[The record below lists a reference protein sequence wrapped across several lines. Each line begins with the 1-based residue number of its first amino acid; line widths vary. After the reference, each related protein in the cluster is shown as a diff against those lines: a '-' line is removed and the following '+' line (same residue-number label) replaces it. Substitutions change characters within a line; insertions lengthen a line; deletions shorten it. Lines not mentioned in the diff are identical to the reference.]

1 VNGEGG
7 VSRLSQISITGMETN
22 ASCSNPGTSNTAFL
36 LDQASGLDLHSTEGG
51 ALYLSNSVV
60 WGNARCSS
68 PAMVDVFAVLGDFD
82 AGDPTTPTDN
92 TWANGSGG
100 DLWLD
105 HVHTGNFDYI
115 TPIQAAHVS
124 SPSYGNPGFVAPGN
138 PMPGGNSPLI
148 NAGKQGPQGGTGSY
162 DASGRTRVIG
172 TVDIGA
178 YEAQP
183 NLPPTLVL
191 AAQYTVAPL
200 APANTLVFTAS
211 ASDDGLPGPLVYSL
225 SSSNCP
231 GTFVINATTG
241 AVRLVSANPPAG
253 AACSLVVTASDGAAQ
268 VSAPTQVVLQPAA
281 NDVIFTDGFD
291 HLSN

>member
-7 VSRLSQISITGMETN
+7 VSRLSQISITGMNTN
-22 ASCSNPGTSNTAFL
+22 ASCLNPGTSNTAFL

-51 ALYLSNSVV
+51 ALYFSNSVV
-60 WGNARCSS
+60 WGSTRCSS
-68 PAMVDVFAVLGDFD
+68 PATTDIFAVLGDFD

-92 TWANGSGG
+92 TWTNGSGG

-105 HVHTGNFDYI
+105 HVRTGNWDYI

-124 SPSYGNPGFVAPGN
+124 SPSSGDPGFVAPGN

-148 NAGKQGPQGGTGSY
+148 NAGNANPQGGTGGY

-183 NLPPTLVL
+183 NQTPTLIL
-191 AAQYTVAPL
+191 APQYTVAPL
-200 APANTLVFTAS
+200 APASTLVFTAT
-211 ASDDGLPGPLVYSL
+211 ANDDGLPGPLFYTL

-231 GTFVINATTG
+231 GKFAVNTSSG
-241 AVRLVSANPPAG
+241 AVRLLSANPPEG
-253 AACSLVVTASDGAAQ
+253 GACSLVVTASDGAAQ
-268 VSAPTQVVLQPAA
+268 ASTPTQVVLQPAA
-281 NDVIFTDGFD
+281 SDVIFNDGFD
-291 HLSN
+291 P